1 MSVLRSQTGLKP
13 LSTPTCSFTLDMYL
27 KTWDCECVELYR
39 VCVRQRQVR
48 LIAVA
53 RQNVTLSDN
62 HIFNILLNFT
72 GEERTG
78 SWNKTSLGIHNLHW
92 CTWKGPRAKREF
104 KKMVSAEYI
113 WHSILDYILISHLC
127 VFIQNWWLFK
137 HLEWTRIV
145 VYS

>member
-1 MSVLRSQTGLKP
+1 MLQLSTYNAGSDRRVGKYMASHIMSVLRSQTGLKP

-78 SWNKTSLGIHNLHW
+78 S
-92 CTWKGPRAKREF
+92 
-104 KKMVSAEYI
+104 
-113 WHSILDYILISHLC
+113 
-127 VFIQNWWLFK
+127 
-137 HLEWTRIV
+137 
-145 VYS
+145 